1 MNTSKEFK
9 KVLVTGSSGLLG
21 SWFIKRLLDESIEV
35 KGVCLDE
42 SRNYLLES
50 LNLTK
55 EFENYYFDISDY
67 KKLNQIF
74 IDNDFDIVFHFAA
87 QTQVK
92 DALVDPLTTFN
103 SNIKGTWNLLE
114 ICRQNNVPAV
124 VASSDKAYGISE
136 TLPYK
141 EDFRLNGEFPY
152 EVSKSITDLLVNTY
166 KVSYELSV
174 STLRCGNIYG
184 GGDLNWDRLI
194 PGVIKWL
201 LNNEQPI
208 LRTDGSFKRDWVY
221 VQDVVEAYYLVGN
234 ELIKNPKNVS
244 TAYNF
249 AGLDYL
255 SVKDVY
261 TSICNVVNGEFVE
274 PKYVIDSE
282 LEIPDQ
288 YLDSSKIKNEIGFE
302 AKYSLDESLRETIN
316 WYKDNIQFL
325 K

>member
-9 KVLVTGSSGLLG
+9 KILVTGSSGLLG

-50 LNLTK
+50 LNLTQ

-244 TAYNF
+244 TAYN
-249 AGLDYL
+249 LQ
-255 SVKDVY
+255 V
-261 TSICNVVNGEFVE
+261 
-274 PKYVIDSE
+274 
-282 LEIPDQ
+282 
-288 YLDSSKIKNEIGFE
+288 
-302 AKYSLDESLRETIN
+302 
-316 WYKDNIQFL
+316 
-325 K
+325 

>member
-50 LNLTK
+50 LNLTQ

>member
-1 MNTSKEFK
+1 M
-9 KVLVTGSSGLLG
+9 TGSSGLLG

-50 LNLTK
+50 LNLTQ

-302 AKYSLDESLRETIN
+302 AKYALDESLRETIN

>member
-21 SWFIKRLLDESIEV
+21 SWFINRLLDESIEV

-50 LNLTK
+50 LNLTQ

-302 AKYSLDESLRETIN
+302 AKYALDESLRETIN

>member
-50 LNLTK
+50 LNLTQ

-302 AKYSLDESLRETIN
+302 AKYALDESLRETIN